1 MQHYG
6 GSEATIKPVSDGM
19 YAPEPLLL
27 MNYLG
32 LCGQRINIVKW
43 KRGKPVSRTAAKVF
57 DLIQY
62 RDFVLTRTP
71 IGPYLTGGEASIEL
85 FDRNSGYGA
94 CFELERKRQRVNGY
108 PG

>member
-1 MQHYG
+1 
-6 GSEATIKPVSDGM
+6 M

-94 CFELERKRQRVNGY
+94 CFELERKRRRVNGY